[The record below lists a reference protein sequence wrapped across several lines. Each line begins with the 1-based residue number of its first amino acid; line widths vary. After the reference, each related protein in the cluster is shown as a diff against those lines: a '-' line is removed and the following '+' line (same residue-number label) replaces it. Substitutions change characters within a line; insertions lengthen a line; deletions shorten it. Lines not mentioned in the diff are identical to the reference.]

1 MHFASTRLAVRLA
14 LAAALVAG
22 LSAAAHAAV
31 ISYTAVLNGASESP
45 PNASPATGSATAD
58 ADATA
63 NTLHLHFTWSGLTG
77 TTTASHIHAP
87 TLVAGTGTAGV
98 ATTTPYFLGFPIGV
112 TAGTF
117 DITLDLT
124 QSSSYNGSFVTS
136 SGGTTAGAEAA
147 LLSAIANGKAYLNI
161 HSSTFG
167 GGEIRGF
174 WMPVATPTERTTWG
188 RVKTMYMS
196 SLLTLP
202 TGPALPGDVAM
213 AVGCPARPG
222 CCE

>member
-1 MHFASTRLAVRLA
+1 MHFVSTRHAVRLA

-22 LSAAAHAAV
+22 LSTAARAAV

-63 NTLHLHFTWSGLTG
+63 NTLHLNFSWSGLVG
-77 TTTASHIHAP
+77 TTSASHIHAP
-87 TLVAGTGTAGV
+87 TLTAGTGTAGV

-124 QSSSYNGSFVTS
+124 LSSSYNGSFVTAN
-136 SGGTTAGAEAA
+136 GGTPAGAEAA

-161 HSSTFG
+161 HSSVYG

-174 WMPVATPTERTTWG
+174 LMPVATPTERTTWG
-188 RVKTMYMS
+188 RVKSMYMS

-202 TGPALPGDVAM
+202 TGPAVLGDVAM
-213 AVGCPARPG
+213 TAGCPATPG